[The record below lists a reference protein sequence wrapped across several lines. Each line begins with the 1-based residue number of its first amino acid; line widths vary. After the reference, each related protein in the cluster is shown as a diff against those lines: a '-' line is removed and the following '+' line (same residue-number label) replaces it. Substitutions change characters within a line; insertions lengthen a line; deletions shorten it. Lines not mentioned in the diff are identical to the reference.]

1 MSHFLQEHFS
11 REIGGTW
18 HKYSKKRPCRESLI
32 RQSRKMLRNV
42 VLSNHREFKKL
53 PTIVSNG
60 QVIYDDGKLYIADT
74 GKGTMD
80 CHFVRDGGRRGCAK
94 LSKALSSF
102 VYSIPLKPSW
112 KSQVSRCFFYKF
124 FIELLLSNL
133 HKTNKKLRTK

>member
-18 HKYSKKRPCRESLI
+18 HKFSKKRPCRESLI
-32 RQSRKMLRNV
+32 RQSRKMLRKV
-42 VLSNHREFKKL
+42 VLSNQREFKKL
-53 PTIVSNG
+53 PTIVSIG

-74 GKGTMD
+74 GKSTMD
-80 CHFVRDGGRRGCAK
+80 CHFVRDGGHRGCAK

-112 KSQVSRCFFYKF
+112 KSQVSFCSS
-124 FIELLLSNL
+124 INIITALLSSNL
-133 HKTNKKLRTK
+133 HKTNRKLRTK